1 MILDIIRSLFG
12 LPYIPFCLASAD
24 FQRELEEC
32 GCCYDFQPCEV
43 HPSVTPSAVV
53 SEPSGFSSS
62 VQFIMD
68 NGGFS
73 GEDTLYPED
82 WAFGDLSRAFAY
94 WNMLPQQVQDSA
106 IYFWLNADPT
116 LWVRDEAT
124 AVYFVEMASI
134 CHGYRD
140 SEDATFGADDISL
153 M

>member
-32 GCCYDFQPCEV
+32 GCCYDFQPCDI
-43 HPSVTPSAVV
+43 HPMADGLVP
-53 SEPSGFSSS
+53 FSSS
-62 VQFIMD
+62 VQFIVD

-73 GEDTLYPED
+73 DEDTLFPED